1 MMDLFNND
9 KQNKIPVFLIS
20 TRAGGLGINLVSA
33 NVVVIYDINWNP
45 QNDNQAMDKAY
56 RTGQKRP
63 VNVYKLITEH
73 TIEERMLEVQKYK
86 LIWD

>member
-1 MMDLFNND
+1 MDLFNND

-33 NVVVIYDINWNP
+33 NVVVIYDINWNL

-56 RTGQKRP
+56 RTGQKARLMCT
-63 VNVYKLITEH
+63 N
-73 TIEERMLEVQKYK
+73 
-86 LIWD
+86 